1 MLKLHGSADSEIKPI
16 ERRSEEEVYN
26 LSFPLHDSTQSNVNL
41 SLYDDMVK
49 MMVCIAP
56 CYKIAIID
64 IHSIKITDIV
74 GFIKNKL

>member
-49 MMVCIAP
+49 MMVYIASTIK
-56 CYKIAIID
+56 CYD
-64 IHSIKITDIV
+64 RYTLNITNIV